1 MAAMRIR
8 SGGTELN
15 HCGHNEATK
24 HKPSASSVPANNANN
39 SELTVAARRCL
50 RSFAMK
56 YVFDEGKPKLPSCT
70 IVVTATLMTASW
82 PTPRAPSQRATI
94 TPAAT
99 LLTIISSRVASVHT
113 TLRENE
119 DSRLN
124 VGLSTAHTRDSN
136 STTPTSE
143 IPNRVCGCDAPPA
156 CRPQIHNQ

>member
-1 MAAMRIR
+1 MRIR
-8 SGGTELN
+8 SGETRLN
-15 HCGHNEATK
+15 HDGRNDA
-24 HKPSASSVPANNANN
+24 SRLNAIASSEPANNANSN
-39 SELTVAARRCL
+39 ELIVAARKCA

-56 YVFDEGKPKLPSCT
+56 YVFEEGKPKLPSCT
-70 IVVTATLMTASW
+70 IVVTATLMTASS